1 MDINTL
7 DPSWMTS
14 RQKLVMALIAEG
26 YSYRQIANKIG
37 VSKSMVDKIAQNAE
51 KSSDWARL
59 STIYQERYA

>member
-51 KSSDWARL
+51 KASDWARL

>member
-59 STIYQERYA
+59 STIYQELYA

>member
-14 RQKLVMALIAEG
+14 RQKLIMALIAEG

-59 STIYQERYA
+59 STIYQELYA